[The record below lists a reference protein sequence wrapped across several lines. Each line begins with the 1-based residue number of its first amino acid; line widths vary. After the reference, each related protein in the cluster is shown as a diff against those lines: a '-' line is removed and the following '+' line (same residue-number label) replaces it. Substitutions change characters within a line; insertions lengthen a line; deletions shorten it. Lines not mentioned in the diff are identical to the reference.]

1 MQIVSKHLQKEKN
14 MKKLFLLLV
23 MLTSFAYQSYAQERP
38 KLVVGIVVDQMR
50 WDYLYRYYGNF
61 RNDGLKRL
69 MTEGFN
75 CENTHYNYVPTVTA
89 AGHCSVYAGSS
100 PAFTGIAGNNFYID
114 GKRTYCCEDNEV
126 QSVGSTSDAGKMSPR
141 NSLVTSMCDQLRLAT
156 DFESKVIGV
165 ALKDRAAILPAGH
178 SANGAYWFD
187 KSVGGFITSTFY
199 MNELPKWVQEFNK
212 KNKVDPKTEVH
223 YDPKGI
229 VLTTDMAIAALDG
242 EKLGNN
248 KVTDFLAIS
257 YSSTDYVGHKY
268 GTRGKEIDEVYRVLD
283 EEMAKL
289 FKALDAKV
297 GKGNYLLFLT
307 ADHAGAHN
315 AKFMND
321 HRMPGGHFSGGSKRK
336 EVNAVLQSTYGQEKI
351 ILDVIENR
359 LYLNRELIE
368 NARLDEEKIM
378 KDICKELLKDNR
390 ILYAIPF
397 KEVAT
402 ANIPPAIKERII
414 MGYNPQRSG
423 DIQIILRPGYHG
435 ANYEMGTTHG
445 AWNPY
450 DTHVPFIITGWNIK
464 PGHTNK
470 YATIS
475 DIAPTVCALLK
486 IQMPTGCVGQ
496 PVL

>member
-1 MQIVSKHLQKEKN
+1 
-14 MKKLFLLLV
+14 MKKILFMLALLASVVCQASSL
-23 MLTSFAYQSYAQERP
+23 ERP

-50 WDYLYRYYGNF
+50 WDYLYRYYDKF

-69 MTEGFN
+69 ITEGYN
-75 CENTHYNYVPTVTA
+75 CDNTHYNYVPTVTA

-114 GKRTYCCEDNEV
+114 GRKIYCCEDSTV
-126 QSVGSTSDAGKMSPR
+126 QPVGTTSDAGKMSPR
-141 NSLVTSMCDQLRLAT
+141 NSMVTSMCDQLRLAT
-156 DFESKVIGV
+156 DFESKTIGV

-178 SANGAYWFD
+178 AANGAYWFD

-199 MNELPKWVQEFNK
+199 MTELPKWVQEFNK
-212 KNKVDPKTEVH
+212 KYKVDPKTDI
-223 YDPKGI
+223 YYTSKGV

-242 EKLGNN
+242 ENLGRN
-248 KVTDFLAIS
+248 KSTDFLAIS

-268 GTRGKEIDEVYRVLD
+268 GTRGKEVDDVYLTLD
-283 EEMAKL
+283 EELAKL
-289 FKALDAKV
+289 FKTLDAKI

-321 HRMPGGHFSGGSKRK
+321 NRMPGGHFSGGSIRK
-336 EVNAVLQSTYGQEKI
+336 TVNAVLKEKYGQDKI
-351 ILDVIENR
+351 ILDAIENR
-359 LYLNRELIE
+359 LYLNWEVIKKA
-368 NARLDEEKIM
+368 NLDEKKVM
-378 KDICKELLKDNR
+378 KDACEELLKDDR
-390 ILYAIPF
+390 IIYAVPF
-397 KEVAT
+397 KDVAT
-402 ANIPPAIKERII
+402 ANIPPAIKDRII
-414 MGYNPQRSG
+414 LGYNPQRSG
-423 DIQIILRPGYHG
+423 DIQIILRSGYHG
-435 ANYEMGTTHG
+435 GDYEMGTTHG

-450 DTHVPFIITGWNIK
+450 DTHVPFILMGWHIE

-475 DIAPTVCALLK
+475 DIAATICALLK
-486 IQMPTGCVGQ
+486 IQMPTGCIGE

>member
-1 MQIVSKHLQKEKN
+1 
-14 MKKLFLLLV
+14 MKKILFMLALLASVVCQASSL
-23 MLTSFAYQSYAQERP
+23 ERP
-38 KLVVGIVVDQMR
+38 KLVVGVVVDQMR
-50 WDYLYRYYGNF
+50 WDYLYRYYDKF

-69 MTEGFN
+69 ITEGYN
-75 CENTHYNYVPTVTA
+75 CDNTHYNYVPTVTA

-114 GKRTYCCEDNEV
+114 GRKTYCCEDSTV
-126 QSVGSTSDAGKMSPR
+126 QPVGTTSDAGKMSPR

-156 DFESKVIGV
+156 DFESKTIGV

-199 MNELPKWVQEFNK
+199 MNELPKWVQDFNK

-223 YDPKGI
+223 YGPKGV

-242 EKLGNN
+242 ENLGNG
-248 KVTDFLAIS
+248 KATDFLAIS

-268 GTRGKEIDEVYRVLD
+268 GTRGKEVDEVYLALD
-283 EEMAKL
+283 EEIAKL

-297 GKGNYLLFLT
+297 GKGNYILFLT

-321 HRMPGGHFSGGSKRK
+321 HRMPGGHFSGSSKRK
-336 EVNAVLQSTYGQEKI
+336 EVNAFLKNKYGHEKLV
-351 ILDVIENR
+351 LDVIENR
-359 LYLNRELIE
+359 LYLNKKLIE
-368 NARLDEEKIM
+368 SAKLDEEDIM
-378 KDICKELLKDNR
+378 EDVCKELLKDKL
-390 ILYAIPF
+390 ILYAVPF
-397 KEVAT
+397 KDVPS
-402 ANIPPAIKERII
+402 ANIPPAIKDRII

-423 DIQIILRPGYHG
+423 DIQIILRSGYHG
-435 ANYEMGTTHG
+435 GDYQRGTTHG
-445 AWNPY
+445 AWNSY
-450 DTHVPFIITGWNIK
+450 DTHVPFILTGWHIE

-470 YATIS
+470 YVTIS
-475 DIAPTVCALLK
+475 DIAPTICALLK